1 VYNFYGGLHVVLILW
16 VAVCELELKV
26 AASCTLGEYQIK
38 NGDCCPLCPP
48 GSRVY
53 RYCTPEFGTVCIP
66 CMKGTYMD
74 HPNGL
79 LMCLP
84 CSVCDPELGLSV
96 DQECT
101 YTKNTQCSCQKGYH
115 CIDSQKG
122 CKKMIYHP
130 SCALGEY
137 WSKNGNCCPLCP
149 PGSRVYRHCTPEST
163 TTCIPC
169 TNGTY
174 LAHPNKLLK
183 CLRCDICDPDMGLS
197 IDQECTYTKN
207 TQCSCKKGYYC
218 VGLRGNGCGACRKHT
233 ICKPGEK
240 VKVEGS
246 DRGDTVCERCPDGTF
261 SETEMSQ
268 TCSPWTK

>member
-1 VYNFYGGLHVVLILW
+1 MASPTKSVTEVPFQLNLHVVLILW

-115 CIDSQKG
+115 CIDSQ
-122 CKKMIYHP
+122 
-130 SCALGEY
+130 S
-137 WSKNGNCCPLCP
+137 
-149 PGSRVYRHCTPEST
+149 
-163 TTCIPC
+163 
-169 TNGTY
+169 
-174 LAHPNKLLK
+174 
-183 CLRCDICDPDMGLS
+183 
-197 IDQECTYTKN
+197 
-207 TQCSCKKGYYC
+207 
-218 VGLRGNGCGACRKHT
+218 NGCGTCRKT
-233 ICKPGEK
+233 SVNLVRGEEQK
-240 VKVEGS
+240 VTHE
-246 DRGDTVCERCPDGTF
+246 D
-261 SETEMSQ
+261 
-268 TCSPWTK
+268 WA

>member
-1 VYNFYGGLHVVLILW
+1 MLWSMVSMEFKLHVVLILW

-26 AASCTLGEYQIK
+26 AA
-38 NGDCCPLCPP
+38 
-48 GSRVY
+48 
-53 RYCTPEFGTVCIP
+53 
-66 CMKGTYMD
+66 
-74 HPNGL
+74 
-79 LMCLP
+79 
-84 CSVCDPELGLSV
+84 
-96 DQECT
+96 
-101 YTKNTQCSCQKGYH
+101 
-115 CIDSQKG
+115 
-122 CKKMIYHP
+122 

-268 TCSPWTK
+268 TCSPWTKN